1 MKTIAM
7 LTLATALAAGPAAAQ
22 APAADAHN
30 QHHGSEASTAEFSS
44 AEVRRVDKDAQ
55 KVTLRHGPIPNLGMG
70 DMQMVFRVTDPR
82 MLDDL
87 KPGDRIRFKA
97 DKVGGQYTVTELEIA
112 R

>member
-1 MKTIAM
+1 MKTIAILI
-7 LTLATALAAGPAAAQ
+7 LTTALAAGPAVAQ
-22 APAADAHN
+22 APAPDSHN
-30 QHHGSEASTAEFSS
+30 QHHGSAASSADFSS

-112 R
+112 K